1 LLCFLT
7 KLIVVY
13 SRQLSNNQ
21 DKSMRKLSQKE
32 WIGVVV
38 GLVIISVYFFNR
50 SFIFSFLTAP
60 LAVDSGAQVLGT
72 KTDGVQDPNME
83 QSTLKKDV
91 TLYPGLTVKDFEIGT
106 GKMAVDGSIVSVNY
120 LGYLTNGEQF
130 DSSYDTGKPLEFQI
144 GLGQLI
150 PGFEGGVIGMQVG
163 GKRKITIAPE
173 LGYGEAGSPPRIPPN
188 STLIFD
194 VELVEVK

>member
-1 LLCFLT
+1 
-7 KLIVVY
+7 
-13 SRQLSNNQ
+13 
-21 DKSMRKLSQKE
+21 MRKLSQKE